1 MTASFIPF
9 IRGKGYAV
17 ENAISISTEVKSLA
31 HSNHNDVLRAK
42 MSFDTIGEIG
52 YTHEPPEPTP
62 AQRRS
67 MELVSGYSDTD
78 NIWPLRDVVVERKP
92 RIITFDNQ
100 FEKESDWD
108 ENDVKMLESIKS
120 ERYDGGPNC
129 RTLNRFICL
138 LKKPKGTLEPTAR
151 MILDS
156 VGAVHFSSEHIATLD
171 ATEIASTGYNGYT
184 RNDQI
189 HTEVL
194 DGGDLFFFNPDD
206 CEEFDLDWI
215 DDPNRFFPQDNAT
228 LRRYCDGDKLWRIL
242 IHTLKPRPTPY
253 FDSIKYR
260 GTDTILFAVGVK
272 GDRLLGVVT
281 TCLCHNTCD

>member
-1 MTASFIPF
+1 MK
-9 IRGKGYAV
+9 RWDQ
-17 ENAISISTEVKSLA
+17 
-31 HSNHNDVLRAK
+31 SNHDDDVLRADDPPPN

-67 MELVSGYSDTD
+67 MELISGYSNTD

-120 ERYDGGPNC
+120 EAYDGGPNC

-156 VGAVHFSSEHIATLD
+156 VGAMYFSSEHIATLD
-171 ATEIASTGYNGYT
+171 ATEIASTGYKPGT

-194 DGGDLFFFNPDD
+194 DGGDLFFFDPKDRQ
-206 CEEFDLDWI
+206 EFDPDWI
-215 DDPNRFFPQDNAT
+215 DDHADPNRFFPQDNAT
-228 LRRYCDGDKLWRIL
+228 LRRYCDGGKLWRIL
-242 IHTLKPRPTPY
+242 IHTLQPTPTRI

-260 GTDTILFAVGVK
+260 GTDTIRFAIGVK
-272 GDRLLGVVT
+272 GDRLLGVVA